1 MGLKDKQ
8 ASNLFT
14 GNLRSDQYS
23 EDFGIFHSPG
33 YGGLYYLRRRQVV
46 FLLAAS
52 VNGII
57 LDIGC
62 KDARFCS
69 ELLQRGGGCYVG
81 IDIDKQAL
89 DLDKIAHRD
98 EAAHFLL
105 GDATRL
111 PFPDETF
118 DFVLITEVVEH
129 IENEQQVISE
139 VARVLKKGGNCI
151 LSVPTLDLY
160 TFIHYFIASKLGILP
175 NDKLLYQDPDHRREY
190 CKYNFDK
197 RFTSLAK
204 FKSVLQDSGLT
215 ITAQRPAYVIVSPLE
230 HLWRRVI
237 KQPHRHVHLAK
248 LLIRID
254 NTLSNLLK
262 SFGHYTVFTLKK
274 PV

>member
-1 MGLKDKQ
+1 MELKDEQ
-8 ASNLFT
+8 ASALLT
-14 GNLRSDQYS
+14 TDLRSDQYA
-23 EDFGIFHSPG
+23 EDFGVFHSPD

-46 FLLAAS
+46 FLLAPS
-52 VNGII
+52 VNGVI

-69 ELLQRGGGCYVG
+69 ELLHRGGECYLG

-118 DFVLITEVVEH
+118 DFVLITEVIEH
-129 IENEQQVISE
+129 IESEQRVISE
-139 VARVLKKGGNCI
+139 IARVLKKGGNCV
-151 LSVPTLDLY
+151 LSVPSLDLY
-160 TFIHYFIASKLGILP
+160 TFIHYFIASKLGVLP

-190 CKYNFDK
+190 CKYDFDK
-197 RFTSLAK
+197 RFTSLVK
-204 FKSVLQDSGLT
+204 FKSALQGSGLT

-230 HLWRRVI
+230 RLWRGVI
-237 KQPHRHVHLAK
+237 EQPHRHRRLAK

-262 SFGHYTVFTLKK
+262 SFGHYTVFALKK
-274 PV
+274 SL